1 MQSTTH
7 DSSHAGRPLTPVL
20 AGTFLAIG
28 FGPLL
33 AAFFFNLWKFDT
45 YQFFPLALA
54 GAVLLLWRGLNEVE
68 RPLGYGSGWLTF
80 PLVLA
85 FLAVLSAA
93 AVMWS
98 PWLGAAAFLLALATG
113 AWWLG
118 GWPLWK
124 AVFPAWLLFLT
135 VLPPPL
141 KLDARFALLLQE
153 WATAGSSRVLAI
165 LGIPHFLSGL
175 IIEIPGQRLLVEE
188 ACSGINSVLFMTS
201 ACVFYAMWQRRS
213 LLFLGVLYAGTIC
226 CVLAGNLVR
235 ITSGAWL
242 LFHYQIDLFHG
253 WKHDALGLVLTG
265 LYLGFIVV
273 MDALLAALTTIHR
286 QRRHAPEPNADKTP
300 ILEGVFFE
308 GGVKFVAVLM
318 VLLGGVQLLRG
329 WQFHYGRETAQVVN
343 PEWMDG
349 SAKFTMPQEL
359 GGWRL
364 VSDVLPV
371 PKRAAFEDGV
381 YSHIWQY
388 AKGGM
393 VVTVSLDYPF
403 FNYHDVTVC
412 YRGAGWEIGD
422 RTLQRASA
430 GNGMVPSMEVA
441 MQKVGGINA
450 DLLFSTIN
458 ESGVW
463 LEEPGG
469 GSPFGEDGS
478 PLAEGG
484 LMERL
489 THRLRQLPYA
499 DDSIDSA
506 MNYRIQLL
514 AAARGGLSTVQRRD
528 VQRLFQEARAHL
540 ANQFVEVQPVVAA
553 TPDATERALRD
564 AAKAAQEGVESA
576 PDATERAVQE
586 AIKAAREGAESMP
599 DATDKAV
606 REAVRSAQDSGGET
620 LDATKRVI
628 MEAVKEAQEA
638 KSGGEKPSGDR

>member
-1 MQSTTH
+1 MQPATH
-7 DSSHAGRPLTPVL
+7 DPNHEGKPLTPIL
-20 AGTFLAIG
+20 AGAFLAIG

-33 AAFFFNLWKFDT
+33 AGFFFNLWKFDT

-54 GAVLLLWRGLNEVE
+54 GAGVLLWRRLAEVE

-80 PLVLA
+80 PLVVL

-98 PWLGAAAFLLALATG
+98 PWLGAAAFLLALAAG

-124 AVFPAWLLFLT
+124 AVFPAWLLLLT

-141 KLDARFALLLQE
+141 KLDARFALMLQE
-153 WATAGSSRVLAI
+153 WATSGSSRVLAI

-213 LLFLGVLYAGTIC
+213 LLFLAVLYAGTIC

-242 LFHYQIDLFHG
+242 LFHYEIDLFHG
-253 WKHDALGLVLTG
+253 WKHEALGLVLTAV
-265 LYLGFIVV
+265 YLGFIVG
-273 MDALLAALTTIHR
+273 MDAVLAALTTIHR
-286 QRRHAPEPNADKTP
+286 RRPPAHDPEADKTP
-300 ILEGVFFE
+300 ILDGVFFE
-308 GGVKFVAVLM
+308 GGVKVVAVLL

-329 WQFHYGRETAQVVN
+329 WQFHYGREVAQVVN

-349 SAKFTMPQEL
+349 SAAFEMPQEID
-359 GGWRL
+359 GWRL
-364 VSDVLPV
+364 VSDRKPV

-403 FNYHDVTVC
+403 FHYHDVTVC
-412 YRGAGWEIGD
+412 YRGAGWEIDG

-430 GNGMVPSMEVA
+430 ANRMVPSMEVV
-441 MQKVGGINA
+441 MQKEGGINA

-469 GSPFGEDGS
+469 GSPFGNDGV

-484 LMERL
+484 LFERL

-499 DDSIDSA
+499 QDSIDNA

-514 AAARGGLSTVQRRD
+514 AAARGGLSTAQRED
-528 VQRLFQEARAHL
+528 VRKLFREARTLL
-540 ANQFVEVQPVVAA
+540 AGQFVEAQPVVAA
-553 TPDATERALRD
+553 TPDATKLAVQEALKAVEEGD
-564 AAKAAQEGVESA
+564 AA
-576 PDATERAVQE
+576 PDATKRAVQE
-586 AIKAAREGAESMP
+586 ALKAVNEGVESVPGATEKAVQEALRAVEESGEGAVDATRKVILDAMREAEEAGDELEP
-599 DATDKAV
+599 ATDK
-606 REAVRSAQDSGGET
+606 
-620 LDATKRVI
+620 
-628 MEAVKEAQEA
+628 
-638 KSGGEKPSGDR
+638 